1 MGLLLKM
8 REKRRSEANGT
19 EKVGGDDGF
28 GVGQVFGLSE
38 KVFGAHDAGVVD
50 DGVEGG
56 EVGDEIGGEGADAGG
71 VFDVEYDGGHAG
83 IGGDCFIEHLFAAAG
98 DDDVIAE
105 FVEGFGETAAD
116 TGAAAGDEDRISS
129 GVHGVEFS

>member
-1 MGLLLKM
+1 M
-8 REKRRSEANGT
+8 
-19 EKVGGDDGF
+19 
-28 GVGQVFGLSE
+28 SE

-56 EVGDEIGGEGADAGG
+56 EVGDELGGEGADAGG
-71 VFDVEYDGGHAG
+71 VFDVEHGRRHAG

-105 FVEGFGETAAD
+105 FVERLGETAAD
-116 TGAAAGDEDRISS
+116 TGAAAGDEDGVAS
-129 GVHGVEFS
+129 GVHGDVSPGFNSRMVCIYWEVGT